1 MKKFRQRLVWVV
13 LWMAVIFLFSAQ
25 TSQRSKE
32 LSGAV
37 MEQLT
42 IQQTDMFSTE
52 EETPEQEFLHTL
64 IRKGAH
70 LAEYAVLSM
79 LVAYALWALD
89 LPAKAKWLLPVA
101 VASLYAVTD
110 EVHQY
115 FVPGRA
121 CRLVDVGIDTCGAI
135 FGMASFAA
143 LVWLWQKIGKRNASV
158 TSE

>member
-1 MKKFRQRLVWVV
+1 MKRCRRRLVWVA

-42 IQQTDMFSTE
+42 TQQTDAPST

-70 LAEYAVLSM
+70 FAEYAVLSM
-79 LVAYALWALD
+79 LVAYAIWDLD
-89 LPAKAKWLLPVA
+89 LPKKVRWQLPVA
-101 VASLYAVTD
+101 VSALYAVTD

-121 CRLVDVGIDTCGAI
+121 CRLGDMAIDTLGAI
-135 FGMASFAA
+135 SGMAFLAA
-143 LVWLWQKIGKRNASV
+143 LVWLWKKIGNKKACC
-158 TSE
+158 